1 MAPAVIGAVLGVQS
15 IVLVIVVLLL
25 FVKNKATHS
34 QSANKPPQPCDSSDI
49 RMDRKIM
56 IKPCDN
62 DNTTSDAIVTK
73 PNEVYG
79 VRSLREKNLT

>member
-1 MAPAVIGAVLGVQS
+1 MAPAVIGAVLGVLA

-25 FVKNKATHS
+25 FVKLKATNS
-34 QSANKPPQPCDSSDI
+34 QSATKPPQPCDSSDI
-49 RMDRKIM
+49 RMDRE

-62 DNTTSDAIVTK
+62 DNTTRDAIVTK

-79 VRSLREKNLT
+79 VRSLREKNST